1 MNNNCEN
8 YKVVSVKKEVEDTS
22 YFEEMEIDHKHFKS
36 VEVKEVIEDEMKQEN
51 IENDLSNIFIKQE
64 CNLEIDW
71 DCADDEQHIYNT
83 NVTNWTSINMN
94 STNLYYKNK
103 LFQCPECSVN
113 AKYEANLNKHISIM
127 HPKYKPLSYRGVQ
140 NKNKNMENICSLQTA
155 DKKDDLLFQKENL
168 LGNYSEKR
176 FSKKYKF
183 KSYLKERKF
192 IHSCSGCAFKS
203 NYKKDFIFHVYH
215 CHYNNKINN
224 SSSTNEIF
232 VCPFCS
238 RHYQANQKLKSHLV
252 YCCKLYLQCDHCLN
266 YFKGKS
272 YLRQHIF
279 SRHFEGGIF
288 KKIKEDN
295 LHCSNMLKSCPRC
308 GKRYQYSLHLSR
320 HINTC
325 GKKKLFQ
332 CSTCIF
338 TTKYEHCLIM
348 HILQHLKKSNL
359 CLDLNYGLY

>member
-155 DKKDDLLFQKENL
+155 
-168 LGNYSEKR
+168 
-176 FSKKYKF
+176 
-183 KSYLKERKF
+183 
-192 IHSCSGCAFKS
+192 
-203 NYKKDFIFHVYH
+203 
-215 CHYNNKINN
+215 
-224 SSSTNEIF
+224 
-232 VCPFCS
+232 
-238 RHYQANQKLKSHLV
+238 
-252 YCCKLYLQCDHCLN
+252 
-266 YFKGKS
+266 
-272 YLRQHIF
+272 
-279 SRHFEGGIF
+279 
-288 KKIKEDN
+288 
-295 LHCSNMLKSCPRC
+295 CPRC